1 MQRIFASCCPFSSP
15 SEALAHVCRI
25 LCYSSYS
32 PAWSSTAMPQGVT
45 SDMEEGLKSWAGCS
59 PLSPPAMQQDRA
71 NALRG
76 KHSQSEEENSNNAQQ
91 LCGNHSRFYS
101 SSAALLT
108 SYQQMAVRHWL
119 FGIGIQ
125 FGIRIHLM
133 WAKTPVTQ
141 AS

>member
-76 KHSQSEEENSNNAQQ
+76 KRSQSEEENSNKAQQ
-91 LCGNHSRFYS
+91 LCREPFKVLQWFYS
-101 SSAALLT
+101 FANQLPTDGSTAL
-108 SYQQMAVRHWL
+108 VIRHL
-119 FGIGIQ
+119 NR
-125 FGIRIHLM
+125 IRY
-133 WAKTPVTQ
+133 
-141 AS
+141 